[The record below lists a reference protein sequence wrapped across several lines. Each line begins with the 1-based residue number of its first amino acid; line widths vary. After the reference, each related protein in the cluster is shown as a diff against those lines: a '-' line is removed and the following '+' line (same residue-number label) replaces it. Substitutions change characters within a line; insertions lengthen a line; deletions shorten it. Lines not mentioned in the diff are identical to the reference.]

1 MSCHV
6 RIADGVSALTSFV
19 GLCVTLGYVQ
29 DTNIALWDSSMIF
42 TADPDIRAA
51 TDDLAETFVSA
62 CAASSLR
69 PIESGPY
76 KIFLQQQEWGN
87 NNYSGIS
94 LGMDNGHSYKP
105 WVMLQ
110 WILLCS
116 VFFQGGRFW
125 AFAEL
130 EDADENELFQYV
142 PSRGPDFWRWVE
154 YALTSPLQIII
165 IAGSFYLRETML
177 ISLMAALQ
185 GALVVSGYAIEMEIQ
200 ALYAEKIALRQSQA
214 PRKTFQSK
222 NVLLIQMKLIFLL
235 LCAYLC
241 HIIIWTILITKFR
254 LSEQALIDCQNPSV
268 MPPEIIII
276 IVLECALFSLFGV
289 VLTVQALKAMFIA
302 QITPEY
308 THVQWANVSAWY
320 TVLSLSAKL
329 ILEWG
334 FISMLAAAED
344 RGGMDIYSNNITDAL
359 NTVGM

>member
-6 RIADGVSALTSFV
+6 RIADGVSALTSFI

-29 DTNIALWDSSMIF
+29 DTNVALWDSSMIF
-42 TADPDIRAA
+42 TTDPDIRAA
-51 TDDLAETFVSA
+51 TDDLAETLLST
-62 CAASSLR
+62 CAASSFA
-69 PIESGPY
+69 PSHHGPY
-76 KIFLQQQEWGN
+76 KIFLQQQEWSN
-87 NNYSGIS
+87 NSYSGIS
-94 LGMDNGHSYKP
+94 VGMDNGYSYKP

-165 IAGSFYLRETML
+165 IAGSFYLRETLL
-177 ISLMAALQ
+177 IALMAALQ
-185 GALVVSGYAIEMEIQ
+185 GALVISGYAIEMEIQ
-200 ALYAEKIALRQSQA
+200 ALHTEKIALWQSQA
-214 PRKTFQSK
+214 PRKPFRSK
-222 NVLLIQMKLIFLL
+222 NAFLIQIKLVFLL

-241 HIIIWTILITKFR
+241 HAIIWAILIIKFR
-254 LSEQALIDCQNPSV
+254 SSEQALIDCQNPSV
-268 MPPEIIII
+268 MPPWIIII
-276 IVLECALFSLFGV
+276 IVLECALFSMFGI
-289 VLTVQALKAMFIA
+289 VLTVQALKAMFIT

-308 THVQWANVSAWY
+308 THLQWANVSTWY

-334 FISMLAAAED
+334 FIQLLASADGASD
-344 RGGMDIYSNNITDAL
+344 
-359 NTVGM
+359 